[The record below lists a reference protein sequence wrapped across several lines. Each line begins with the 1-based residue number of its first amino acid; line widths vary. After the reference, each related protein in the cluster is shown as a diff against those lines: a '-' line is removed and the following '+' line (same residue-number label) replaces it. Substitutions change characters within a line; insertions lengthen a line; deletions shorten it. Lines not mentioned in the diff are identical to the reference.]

1 MSAATDIIFN
11 DVIHQQRRIHVL
23 SSTLFFYSALVA
35 LEGQRG
41 GHLSLVAHWPCSVEH
56 TVVTCPWPLL
66 VSVSPCSLFPLFLSS
81 SISLSIGLPPI
92 SLSLS
97 PSLSGRERVVE
108 RCVPDTASPHSSSS
122 STIFCPMKRL
132 YWPIL
137 NNSVRILL
145 YSVSSWLC
153 TIVYTTPEHH
163 SFSRTWLL
171 SEPPCC
177 CLFFSSSFI
186 VFSSIEDG
194 MLCLRRSERE
204 SVSGSQEK
212 GGLCPLLLSY

>member
-1 MSAATDIIFN
+1 MPYRCP
-11 DVIHQQRRIHVL
+11 VIHLIILFRLGCPRR
-23 SSTLFFYSALVA
+23 
-35 LEGQRG
+35 R
-41 GHLSLVAHWPCSVEH
+41 GHLSLVVHWPCSVEH
-56 TVVTCPWPLL
+56 WGDLPLTSCLFLPLL
-66 VSVSPCSLFPLFLSS
+66 SGLV
-81 SISLSIGLPPI
+81 LSITIRLT
-92 SLSLS
+92 LWQ
-97 PSLSGRERVVE
+97 VE
-108 RCVPDTASPHSSSS
+108 GCVPDTASPHSSSS